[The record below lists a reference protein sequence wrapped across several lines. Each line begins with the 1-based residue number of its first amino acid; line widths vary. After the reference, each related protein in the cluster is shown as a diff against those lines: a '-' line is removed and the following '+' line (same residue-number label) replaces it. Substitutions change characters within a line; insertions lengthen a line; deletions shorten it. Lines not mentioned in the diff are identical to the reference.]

1 MAKILVAVG
10 VAVGV
15 GVVVGV
21 IGGNMFYVEKS
32 GDWVSLSDNIETA
45 LESARYHGAGSEVR
59 RVSDGVLLGRVG
71 KTADLLKAIRAEAA

>member
-1 MAKILVAVG
+1 MVGVAVAVG
-10 VAVGV
+10 VA
-15 GVVVGV
+15 VGV

>member
-1 MAKILVAVG
+1 
-10 VAVGV
+10 
-15 GVVVGV
+15 
-21 IGGNMFYVEKS
+21 MFYVEKS

-71 KTADLLKAIRAEAA
+71 KTAGLLRAIRAEGLS